1 MKKEKSSKSKAAYNV
16 ALAVRLELDRRRELG
31 APFKLP
37 EVAEALGCERS
48 TVSNYSVHYV
58 ARLAEELLTA
68 EVKSS
73 EHYDSW
79 RRDFETFRYSLQN
92 AAKSKEIRDRFFR
105 LTIEDLSRAG
115 SVTFSKVHD
124 IVGRRSEEHTSELQ
138 SL

>member
-92 AAKSKEIRDRFFR
+92 DAKSKEKIG
-105 LTIEDLSRAG
+105 RA
-115 SVTFSKVHD
+115 SCRERVCQYV
-124 IVGRRSEEHTSELQ
+124 
-138 SL
+138 